1 MDQNSDIATTF
12 PKKIWRAGMIPYY
25 INESGEVEMM
35 FMIPSDQ
42 TYGGSAPQMAKGRI
56 EDDEDPREA
65 AVREAKEELGLIP
78 QNIDGDIE
86 YLGVHLGRTHVYT
99 CRVMIR
105 DLFGVFSFETED
117 VVWLT
122 ENEFHKHGRDIHREL
137 AHIVESFAI
146 KKHIDEIRAIKESNA
161 S

>member
-1 MDQNSDIATTF
+1 MELNDPIAPM
-12 PKKIWRAGMIPYY
+12 PKKIWRAGMIPYF
-25 INESGEVEMM
+25 INDQGEVEMM

-56 EDDEDPREA
+56 EDDEDPKEA

-78 QNIDGDIE
+78 QNIAGDVE
-86 YLGVHLGRTHVYT
+86 YLGVFLGRTHVYT
-99 CRVMIR
+99 CRVSMQE
-105 DLFGVFSFETED
+105 LFGVFSFETED

-137 AHIVESFAI
+137 AHIVEAFAI
-146 KKHIDEIRAIKESNA
+146 SKHVDEIRLIKSAI
-161 S
+161 